1 MFSSLRSSVRVH
13 RLLFAGTALV
23 VLATAGPAEAFCGAY
38 LGSADAPITNSTS
51 TVIYVREGNR
61 TTITM
66 ANDLRSAV
74 SSFTMLIP
82 APGTLLDSDVK
93 IVDPGVV
100 ARVEKYAAPRLV
112 EYTCDDLHGT
122 GDLSKAACGCVT
134 DALID
139 LAASAA
145 LDQLP
150 GLLDSLDVGFGSYEV
165 STVAA
170 ESREALEDWATAE
183 GLFLPQGSGELFE
196 EYVAGGSNF
205 IAVKVDLDSVTSGGV
220 MLKPIQFSYESD
232 MMSLPIRLGTLN
244 AGGAQDVVVH
254 VITDTGGPVGIS
266 NYPEFFVEGDCMYEE
281 EGFGSFS
288 GFYDDAFSDA
298 WDQDAGGA
306 GYLTEYVWAPTA
318 CDPCTGGG
326 PLSEDALKGVGF
338 QGDPNSA
345 VITRLHVRYDP
356 DAVEGDLM
364 LYDAGT
370 HGFAQHQQRY
380 ILYKEALESD
390 FPVCG
395 EGFVDNPG
403 TCEADTGGSVGLGWM
418 FPGAWLLAL
427 GGIAVGRRRQG
438 ALT

>member
-1 MFSSLRSSVRVH
+1 MSSSAMSRVRVH
-13 RLLFAGTALV
+13 TL
-23 VLATAGPAEAFCGAY
+23 VLAGVGVAALSTARPAEAFCGAY

-51 TVIYVREGNR
+51 TVVYVREGNR

-66 ANDLRSAV
+66 ANDLTSAL

-82 APGTLLDSDVK
+82 APGTLVESDVK
-93 IVDPGVV
+93 VVEPGVV

-122 GDLSKAACGCVT
+122 GDPSKAACGCVT
-134 DALID
+134 DTLID

-150 GLLDSLDVGFGSYEV
+150 GLLDTLDVGFGSYEV
-165 STVAA
+165 STLAA
-170 ESREALEDWATAE
+170 ESREALEAWAADE
-183 GLFLPQGSGELFE
+183 GLFLPEGSGELFE
-196 EYVAGGSNF
+196 DYVAGGANF
-205 IAVKVDLDSVTSGGV
+205 ISVKVDLDSVTSGGV

-266 NYPEFFVEGDCMYEE
+266 NYPEFSVEGDCMYEE
-281 EGFGSFS
+281 EGYGSFS
-288 GFYDDAFSDA
+288 GFYDDIYSNA
-298 WDQDAGGA
+298 WDQEAGGA

-326 PLSEDALKGVGF
+326 PLSAEALKGVGF

-345 VITRLHVRYDP
+345 VITRLHMRYDP
-356 DAVEGDLM
+356 DAVGGDLM
-364 LYDAGT
+364 LYDAGR

-403 TCEADTGGSVGLGWM
+403 TCEDDTGGDGVGFGMM

-427 GGIAVGRRRQG
+427 GGVLVGRRREG
-438 ALT
+438 